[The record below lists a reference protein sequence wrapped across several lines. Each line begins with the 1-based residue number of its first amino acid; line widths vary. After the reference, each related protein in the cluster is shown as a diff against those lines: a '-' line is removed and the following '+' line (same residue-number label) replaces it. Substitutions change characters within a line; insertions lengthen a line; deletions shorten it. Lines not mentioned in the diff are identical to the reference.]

1 MKTIARVLIEALC
14 IGLIFVLMM
23 FLSLL
28 VDPNKELL
36 SILIAAFICGAGF
49 HLICQYTGL
58 NDWYVN
64 TYFD

>member
-1 MKTIARVLIEALC
+1 MKTFRKVLIEALC

-28 VDPNKELL
+28 VTPNKELL
-36 SILIAAFICGAGF
+36 WILIAAFICGASF
-49 HLICQYTGL
+49 HLICQYTGV